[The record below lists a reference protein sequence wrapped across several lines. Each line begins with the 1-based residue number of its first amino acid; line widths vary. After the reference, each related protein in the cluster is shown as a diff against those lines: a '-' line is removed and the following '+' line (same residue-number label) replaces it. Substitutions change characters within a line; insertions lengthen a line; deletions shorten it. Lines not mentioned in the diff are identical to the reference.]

1 MPVTVFSESALE
13 VPRSSARGLLV
24 RAAAIVRA
32 FGEVLVESNAGMRC
46 SRKAERLQALSD
58 ADLAKLGIRRD
69 QIVQHAFRG
78 FLIA

>member
-1 MPVTVFSESALE
+1 MTVFSESALE
-13 VPRSSARGLLV
+13 APRFSTRRLLV
-24 RAAAIVRA
+24 RAAATARA
-32 FGEVLVESNAGMRC
+32 IGEALVQTNAGMRC

-78 FLIA
+78 LLIA